1 MKTRMF
7 FWICMIAL
15 FTGARLN
22 VATTLQYGDVFE
34 KDKLKCL
41 YFRSNHAIK
50 HLKTDASERIVPIHK
65 QLLDLGFWDYVD
77 RRKKEIKSKR

>member
-1 MKTRMF
+1 
-7 FWICMIAL
+7 MIAL

-22 VATTLQYGDVFE
+22 AATTLQYGDVFE

-50 HLKTDASERIVPIHK
+50 HLKNDASERIVPLH
-65 QLLDLGFWDYVD
+65 
-77 RRKKEIKSKR
+77 